1 MSCCGAKKP
10 KPVDTSNVK
19 NSNVKNSNVKSSR
32 VNNSYVKSTRA
43 YGADDYDPSYN
54 IEKNDYVVTKAVKD
68 FDKDKFDRE

>member
-10 KPVDTSNVK
+10 KPAVDTSKVK
-19 NSNVKNSNVKSSR
+19 NSKVNSSK

-68 FDKDKFDRE
+68 HDKDHFDRE